1 MGKSFIECG
10 AIGFVG
16 ADHAEEPIVS
26 DFMGDQALVAGVV
39 AAIEGDH
46 GVFHAIGGIGAD
58 NFGVVIHAKIAA
70 IGGDDF
76 GGEGGCLL
84 PSGGVVFLGDGYAL
98 HAVPGG
104 FSDAVG
110 WVGGPGEIVDIHG
123 LVSPGFEGAIGGDD
137 DRGLCADGFVFE
149 VGDIEL
155 FSQGVGQYLVFVG
168 EGAGGFGDVVVGEGE
183 GDIELAVV
191 AIEFLFHVLVGLP
204 GKFAVVDADAGVPM
218 HAVEVFVTVVV
229 VHFHSS
235 ADATAVEVGGKIDMK
250 GDGIAGFQWFGQF
263 DFEEGILDFEG
274 GAGGLVWGFF
284 LDGFFF
290 GVDLDAVDN
299 GTEFLGFVFAVFYFG
314 AVFFVEFIGEG
325 AGLHGILVEVEIGLG
340 EGVGGVVGID
350 EGFLS
355 VYQLILV
362 VQYRINRIM
371 HILLPVALV
380 GFFVFPV
387 VWVAG

>member
-1 MGKSFIECG
+1 M
-10 AIGFVG
+10 
-16 ADHAEEPIVS
+16 
-26 DFMGDQALVAGVV
+26 
-39 AAIEGDH
+39 
-46 GVFHAIGGIGAD
+46 
-58 NFGVVIHAKIAA
+58 
-70 IGGDDF
+70 
-76 GGEGGCLL
+76 
-84 PSGGVVFLGDGYAL
+84 
-98 HAVPGG
+98 
-104 FSDAVG
+104 
-110 WVGGPGEIVDIHG
+110 
-123 LVSPGFEGAIGGDD
+123 
-137 DRGLCADGFVFE
+137 
-149 VGDIEL
+149 

-168 EGAGGFGDVVVGEGE
+168 EGAGGFWDVVVGEGE

-191 AIEFLFHVLVGLP
+191 AIEFLFYVLVGLP

-362 VQYRINRIM
+362 VQYRINGIM

-387 VWVAG
+387 VGVIGRLVCVGLGEGGGDGDEP